1 MPNLKLENQK
11 TMFAD
16 RFECHLLEALVTL
29 VEILKQ
35 PMSENHLAVSL
46 APSQALV

>member
-1 MPNLKLENQK
+1 
-11 TMFAD
+11 MFAD
-16 RFECHLLEALVTL
+16 RLEYHLLEAL

-35 PMSENHLAVSL
+35 PMSEDHLAVSL